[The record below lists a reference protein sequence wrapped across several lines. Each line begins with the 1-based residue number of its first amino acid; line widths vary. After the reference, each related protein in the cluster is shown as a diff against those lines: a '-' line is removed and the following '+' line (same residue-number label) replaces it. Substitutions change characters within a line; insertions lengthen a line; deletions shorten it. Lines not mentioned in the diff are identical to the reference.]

1 MEDTHEVTK
10 SSTSWTLRGMTLD
23 KACNVQ
29 SFIGCS
35 PSLMSFGRLLLISAY
50 RVFKNSQCHF
60 SLSALSVIK
69 AFLCAHDF
77 ILFHSTSKPH
87 LTEIISSYK
96 DQDLKRNRTE
106 ILSSFS
112 ISHGAVVKSKVA
124 SFCFFKC
131 RCLTLTRS
139 TQVSEPYPHA
149 ASSLTDGV
157 SGSTA
162 SWSLWITNKDKHR
175 FIWCLLRYVR
185 SHITQSCR
193 YPCREIEDSMNQK
206 AEKGLET
213 WRIQVS
219 SWGWNKHRFIKK
231 QKQACNWPKVK
242 RIIEEHIHKP
252 SRHPKDLSKAFSFDM
267 PFHPL
272 IVRLF
277 FLV

>member
-1 MEDTHEVTK
+1 
-10 SSTSWTLRGMTLD
+10 MTLD

-50 RVFKNSQCHF
+50 QVFKNSQCHF
-60 SLSALSVIK
+60 SLSALSVII
-69 AFLCAHDF
+69 ALLCAHD
-77 ILFHSTSKPH
+77 ILQVNHIWLKSSHPVKTRIWKKNRK
-87 LTEIISSYK
+87 EILSP
-96 DQDLKRNRTE
+96 

-112 ISHGAVVKSKVA
+112 ISHGAVVKRKVA
-124 SFCFFKC
+124 SFCLFKR

-149 ASSLTDGV
+149 ATSLTDGV

-206 AEKGLET
+206 AEKG
-213 WRIQVS
+213 
-219 SWGWNKHRFIKK
+219 
-231 QKQACNWPKVK
+231 
-242 RIIEEHIHKP
+242 
-252 SRHPKDLSKAFSFDM
+252 
-267 PFHPL
+267 
-272 IVRLF
+272 
-277 FLV
+277 

>member
-1 MEDTHEVTK
+1 
-10 SSTSWTLRGMTLD
+10 MTLD

-60 SLSALSVIK
+60 SLSALSVII

-87 LTEIISSYK
+87 LTEIISSCK
-96 DQDLKRNRTE
+96 DQDLEKKKNRKE
-106 ILSSFS
+106 ILSPILSCFS
-112 ISHGAVVKSKVA
+112 ISHGAVVKRKVA
-124 SFCFFKC
+124 SFCLFKR

-149 ASSLTDGV
+149 ATSLTDGV

-206 AEKGLET
+206 AEKG
-213 WRIQVS
+213 
-219 SWGWNKHRFIKK
+219 
-231 QKQACNWPKVK
+231 
-242 RIIEEHIHKP
+242 
-252 SRHPKDLSKAFSFDM
+252 
-267 PFHPL
+267 
-272 IVRLF
+272 
-277 FLV
+277 

>member
-87 LTEIISSYK
+87 LTEIISSCK

-106 ILSSFS
+106 ILSSSS

-149 ASSLTDGV
+149 ATSLTDGV

-219 SWGWNKHRFIKK
+219 SWGWNKHRFIKNK
-231 QKQACNWPKVK
+231 SRLATGQKWNGLLKNIFTNRPATPKIYLK
-242 RIIEEHIHKP
+242 LSPSTRLSIH
-252 SRHPKDLSKAFSFDM
+252 L
-267 PFHPL
+267 
-272 IVRLF
+272 
-277 FLV
+277 